1 MYEIKGFCGGCLTM
15 AFTSYYVNEIFRYPR
30 IVRFGDLSRQTS
42 GSFEWTLQVRATV
55 GARERIELH

>member
-1 MYEIKGFCGGCLTM
+1 M